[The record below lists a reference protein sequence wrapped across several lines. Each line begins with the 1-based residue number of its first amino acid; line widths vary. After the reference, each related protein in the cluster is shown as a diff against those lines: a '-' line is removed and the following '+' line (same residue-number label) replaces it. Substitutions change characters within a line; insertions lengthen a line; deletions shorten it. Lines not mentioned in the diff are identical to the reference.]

1 MADKNKARQIE
12 EQIRQALDKL
22 GEALDE
28 WLGGQRLRPQ
38 PIPVPVDR
46 PYRQKPRNNR

>member
-1 MADKNKARQIE
+1 MADQNKARQIE
-12 EQIRQALDKL
+12 EKIRQKLAQL

-28 WLGGQRLRPQ
+28 WLKKQRLQPQ

-46 PYRQKPRNNR
+46 PFRRKINH